1 MRSQTLKL
9 LGVSAA
15 AIVALA
21 ANPAMARHHHHHH
34 HHKHHDMGMIHGG
47 AGTGHPKTM
56 DDCPTTN
63 PNCHLD
69 PHPKVP

>member
-15 AIVALA
+15 AIVALS
-21 ANPAMARHHHHHH
+21 ANPALARHHHHHH
-34 HHKHHDMGMIHGG
+34 HRHHHHGHT
-47 AGTGHPKTM
+47 AKM
-56 DDCPTTN
+56 NDDCPTTN

>member
-15 AIVALA
+15 AIVALS

-34 HHKHHDMGMIHGG
+34 HRHHHGHT
-47 AGTGHPKTM
+47 AKM
-56 DDCPTTN
+56 NDDCPTTN